1 MIGRAAVRRADLRG
15 PFRKGDAIMPRQPL
29 ILVVAS
35 DGLTRRTT
43 VSGLQR
49 YDYEVLSACDGDE
62 AAALLHEHGRRLSV
76 LVADAD
82 VKAGAVDG
90 LEVARIAR
98 TLNPKVSVIYTSRV
112 PHTIPA
118 SRQVNGAPVLR
129 TPYFPQQ
136 IVGIVANLRHGAI
149 AASSDIA
156 A

>member
-1 MIGRAAVRRADLRG
+1 
-15 PFRKGDAIMPRQPL
+15 MPRQPL

-90 LEVARIAR
+90 LEVAQIAR
-98 TLNPKVSVIYTSRV
+98 TLNPKVNVIYTSRM

-118 SRQVNGAPVLR
+118 SRKVNGAPVLR
-129 TPYFPQQ
+129 PPYFPQQ
-136 IVGIVANLRHGAI
+136 IVGILANLRHGAI